1 MTVDPSD
8 DGAFVLSHAAVSEL
22 IRSVSLRDFAS
33 ELVSAIEATYGDRYL
48 RSIERTGWTQQLDTL
63 EVMGCK
69 SVDYTCVKVI
79 SSNPSLAS
87 AEIPAVAGTL
97 VCTDADAD
105 RARLVCDT
113 AILTPFRTAAGTAVV
128 LKRLKPRPIS
138 IAIIGAGLEGASHAL
153 LLALLFRDVKHVT
166 FIDRDPSRATAAS
179 EEVTQI
185 LGRADPGRDIEIIAC
200 EGNSDVNGLYE
211 ADVIVTATYGA
222 STVCDLRD
230 ATKEQGTPFIAAVGA
245 DLQNKREL
253 DDSIYLDARF
263 VADDL
268 AQCLR
273 QGELQH
279 AAPLLGLSRD
289 EIDAHKTH
297 GGKLLDGR
305 IIGVED
311 LLARGRSFSQ
321 RSELVTVYDS
331 TGFSGQDLAVARLMI
346 KLCDARGIKRVP
358 WNPGKTAFLADV
370 LPEVSVAKSRAT

>member
-1 MTVDPSD
+1 
-8 DGAFVLSHAAVSEL
+8 VLSHAAVADL
-22 IRSVSLRDFAS
+22 IRSVPLRDFAS

-97 VCTDADAD
+97 VCTDAAAD
-105 RARLVCDT
+105 KARLVCDT

-128 LKRLKPRPIS
+128 LKRLKPRPVS

-166 FIDRDPSRATAAS
+166 FVDRDPGRATAAS
-179 EEVTQI
+179 KEVTQLI
-185 LGRADPGRDIEIIAC
+185 ERADPGRVVEIVAC
-200 EGNSDVNGLYE
+200 ESSDDVGDLYE
-211 ADVIVTATYGA
+211 SDVIVTATYGT
-222 STVCDLRD
+222 STVCDLRNR
-230 ATKEQGTPFIAAVGA
+230 AKKQGKAFIAAVGA
-245 DLQNKREL
+245 DLQKKREL
-253 DDSIYLDARF
+253 DDSVYLNARF

-279 AAPLLGLSRD
+279 AAPLLGLSQD

-297 GGKLLDGR
+297 GGRLLDGR

-311 LLARGRSFSQ
+311 LLARGRGFGQ
-321 RSELVTVYDS
+321 RSELMTVYDS
-331 TGFSGQDLAVARLMI
+331 TGFSGQDLAMARVMI
-346 KLCDARGIKRVP
+346 KLCEARGLKRVP

-370 LPEVSVAKSRAT
+370 LPEVDVARSQVT